1 MIVDHRRNFQFARR
15 RPNAG
20 WTVSTLR
27 GIALC
32 LAALVIAGCA
42 ASRVVGEWRSQ
53 YYERGI
59 DKVLVIGATNGHE
72 RRRLLENGLVDALRK
87 DGATA
92 THSYKLIPNAVGLTR
107 ERIEDAIRDQDI
119 DTVMMVRLAGVR
131 EEETF
136 QQTVERTDELS
147 YFTFS
152 DNTLSRSETGYYDER
167 LILVLETRVFDTA
180 SQLMIFIMRSE
191 LDDTSQTREAIGDQV
206 ELTID
211 RLRANRLL
219 GN

>member
-1 MIVDHRRNFQFARR
+1 MIFKRNPGPPSALR
-15 RPNAG
+15 RPAG
-20 WTVSTLR
+20 RQAGAVLR
-27 GIALC
+27 SAAVCLLAIALG
-32 LAALVIAGCA
+32 GCA
-42 ASRVVGEWRSQ
+42 ATRVVGEWRSQ
-53 YYERGI
+53 YYERSI

-87 DGATA
+87 DGITA
-92 THSYKLIPNAVGLTR
+92 THSYKLIPNPVGLTR
-107 ERIEDAIRDQDI
+107 ERIEEAIRDQDI
-119 DTVMMVRLAGVR
+119 ETVMMVRLAGIR

-152 DNTLSRSETGYYDER
+152 DNTLSRTETGYYEGR
-167 LILVLETRVFDTA
+167 IILVLETRVFDTT
-180 SQLMIFIMRSE
+180 SQLMIFIMRTE
-191 LDDTSQTREAIGDQV
+191 LDDTSQSREAIGEQV

-211 RLRANRLL
+211 RLRSNRLI